1 MIEVENAQLLA
12 SQEALQELSSKP
24 LSGLHALRLGDI
36 LETADTRLQRLQEV
50 RQGLMEE
57 VEAEEKEQPEV
68 DQEWQEVLEDHLE
81 IEKEPIPREAF
92 EGIEVSAQTL
102 MALDWLIRDNTE

>member
-36 LETADTRLQRLQEV
+36 LEAADGRLQRLQEV
-50 RQGLMEE
+50 RQGLMED
-57 VEAEEKEQPEV
+57 AEEGEKTQAEV
-68 DQEWQEVLEDHLE
+68 DQEWQEVLEDDLE
-81 IEKEPIPREAF
+81 IDEDPLPRSAF
-92 EGIEVSAQTL
+92 EDVQISAQTL
-102 MALDWLIRDNTE
+102 MALDWLIR

>member
-12 SQEALQELSSKP
+12 SQESLQKLSSKP

-36 LETADTRLQRLQEV
+36 LEAADTRLQRLQEV

-57 VEAEEKEQPEV
+57 VEAGEKEHAEV
-68 DQEWQEVLEDHLE
+68 DEEWAEVLEDSLE
-81 IEKEPIPREAF
+81 VEKEPLPREAF
-92 EGIEVSAQTL
+92 ESIEISAQTL
-102 MALDWLIRDNTE
+102 MALDWLIVE